1 MAEALVLIPEV
12 DIKWA
17 VVDKNTSEAL
27 RSWLSCRGLTT
38 TVAESLSTLVGPTHI
53 PDYDKLVS
61 VNAVIQRFQCHN
73 VGDGG

>member
-53 PDYDKLVS
+53 FLTMINWYLSTCDSEIS
-61 VNAVIQRFQCHN
+61 VP
-73 VGDGG
+73 